1 MNITKDIRYVG
12 VTDRNID
19 LFEGQYQVPQGMLY
33 NSYIIMDE
41 KTAVTDT
48 VDAKFV
54 SEWLENI
61 EKLLQG
67 RAPDYLIVHHMEPDH
82 SAGIDRF
89 LKTYPTAKV
98 VAGAKAFAMMRQ
110 FFGNEYADRRVVV
123 GEGDTLKLGRHTLRF
138 IAAPMVH
145 WPEVMVSF
153 EETEGI
159 LFSADAFG
167 KFGAQKEAS
176 DWTEEARRYYIGIV
190 GKYGAQATAL
200 LKKAAGL
207 KINMICPLHGPVL
220 RENLG
225 QYMAL
230 YQTWASYTPEQS
242 GVVIAYTS
250 VYGNTRAAALLL
262 SHKLELLEQKVVC
275 FDLARCDMPQAVA
288 AAFQYDRLVLASPTY
303 NADIFPPMRTF
314 ITALCE
320 RNFQNRTVALIEN
333 GSWAP
338 CAAKVMRGMLE
349 KCKSLTIMEEDVRI
363 LSRPNVKDEAAL
375 TALAERLCC

>member
-1 MNITKDIRYVG
+1 MNITKEIRYVG
-12 VTDRNID
+12 VTDQKID

-48 VDAKFV
+48 VDAAFV

-61 EKLLQG
+61 AELLQG

-89 LKTYPTAKV
+89 LKEYPAAKV

-110 FFGNEYADRRVVV
+110 FFGNEYVDRRVVV
-123 GEGDTLKLGRHTLRF
+123 GEGDILPLGRHTLRF

-159 LFSADAFG
+159 LFSADVFG
-167 KFGAQKEAS
+167 KFGAQKETT

-190 GKYGAQATAL
+190 GKYGVQAAAL

-220 RENLG
+220 RENPER
-225 QYMAL
+225 YMAL

-250 VYGNTRAAALLL
+250 IYGNTRAAAILL
-262 SHKLELLEQKVVC
+262 SEKLKLLRQKSVC
-275 FDLARCDMPQAVA
+275 YDLARCDLSQAVA

-303 NADIFPPMRTF
+303 NADIFPPMRAF

-320 RNFQNRTVALIEN
+320 RNFQNRVVALIEN

-338 CAAKVMRGMLE
+338 NAAKVMRGMLE
-349 KCKSLTIMEEDVRI
+349 KCKSLTIMEEGVRI
-363 LSRPNVKDEAAL
+363 LSAPNMENEAELA
-375 TALAERLCC
+375 ALAERLCY